1 MPKIIENVREQLLA
15 EARAQILQRGY
26 ANTTIRSVAGACGL
40 GVGTVYNYFSS
51 KDMLVASFILED
63 WIAMLEDLK
72 QRHFSSP
79 EENLFA
85 INNALIEFA
94 RKHASIFSDKDAVS
108 TYYSVFYEKHK
119 ILRHQLADLIL
130 PLVRESEF
138 EAEFIA
144 ESMLTWT
151 MAGKSFDEIY
161 SVIKKIII

>member
-1 MPKIIENVREQLLA
+1 MPKILENVKEALICEAKRQIAEQ
-15 EARAQILQRGY
+15 GY
-26 ANTTIRSVAGACGL
+26 KATTIRSVAAGCGIA
-40 GVGTVYNYFSS
+40 VGTVYNYFSS

-72 QRHFSSP
+72 QRRHSSP

-85 INNALIEFA
+85 IHNALIEFA

-119 ILRHQLADLIL
+119 LLRHQLADLIL

>member
-1 MPKIIENVREQLLA
+1 MPKILENVKEELICEAKRQIAEQGSKA
-15 EARAQILQRGY
+15 
-26 ANTTIRSVAGACGL
+26 TTIRSVAAGCGIA
-40 GVGTVYNYFSS
+40 VGTVYNYFSS

-72 QRHFSSP
+72 QRRHSSP

-85 INNALIEFA
+85 IHNALIEFA

-119 ILRHQLADLIL
+119 LLRHQLADLIL